1 VGLVIVNDPPADRD
15 VVDLFDSAVDV
26 FDRHGFDL
34 EGAVARHHLGLQRWR
49 GGDNTAAID
58 TLGQASRRYA
68 AIDHDWGVATVEM
81 TLGAVRAA
89 MGELEPATAHLTG
102 SLEHSRRI
110 DNRPQIAQGLQG
122 LALVHARA
130 GRRARAEAALYEA
143 VAFVVA
149 DRSVTGA
156 TYCLEALAA
165 VTQARGDVE
174 DAARLFGAARS
185 TRRRL
190 AVPEWTAAADAA
202 EPVVRRVRRSLPSD
216 RFDQLWQEGAACD
229 PFATLQ
235 RVLDGGAAPKP

>member
-1 VGLVIVNDPPADRD
+1 
-15 VVDLFDSAVDV
+15 
-26 FDRHGFDL
+26 
-34 EGAVARHHLGLQRWR
+34 
-49 GGDNTAAID
+49 
-58 TLGQASRRYA
+58 
-68 AIDHDWGVATVEM
+68 
-81 TLGAVRAA
+81 
-89 MGELEPATAHLTG
+89 
-102 SLEHSRRI
+102 LEHSRRI
-110 DNRPQIAQGLQG
+110 DTRPQIAQGRQG
-122 LALVHARA
+122 LALVPARA
-130 GRRARAEAALYEA
+130 GRRARAEAALSEA

-229 PFATLQ
+229 PFAMLQ
-235 RVLDGGAAPKP
+235 RVLDGGAAPNP